1 MKLSILACRRGQ
13 IWLLLWPEQIYAEFT
28 IKITGGL
35 QSSPAHTLIFCSS
48 HLTGLLLW
56 KPL

>member
-1 MKLSILACRRGQ
+1 MKFSVLACRRGQ
-13 IWLLLWPEQIYAEFT
+13 IQLLLWPKQIYAEFP

-35 QSSPAHTLIFCSS
+35 QSSPAQTLIFCSS